1 MGPSVVGG
9 RIDEADDARRCVDT
23 FSTRRTEDE
32 EKNFSCVEDLRE
44 SFFTQ
49 NFRPRRGLIPR
60 GSVRLRQAL

>member
-32 EKNFSCVEDLRE
+32 EKK
-44 SFFTQ
+44 FFL
-49 NFRPRRGLIPR
+49 RRGL
-60 GSVRLRQAL
+60 A